1 MGNSEILGFQFEP
14 AKALQPDSDSGKSW
28 KTCSS
33 GDSEPT
39 STRQK
44 EASVTT
50 WCMCFN
56 CNQMPATNECVC
68 YNELNACEY
77 FKIKRC
83 IYLLTILQILF
94 IKLINEHT
102 VISVIINLIII
113 LRNGKFFPFLRT
125 IFNKLVS
132 FSHIA

>member
-14 AKALQPDSDSGKSW
+14 AKALQPDSNSGKSW

-44 EASVTT
+44 EASVNT

-68 YNELNACEY
+68 YNELNACDN
-77 FKIKRC
+77 
-83 IYLLTILQILF
+83 TLF
-94 IKLINEHT
+94 FSRTASYEITLVPLSIRLSVTKFSQYWI
-102 VISVIINLIII
+102 IS
-113 LRNGKFFPFLRT
+113 FF
-125 IFNKLVS
+125 
-132 FSHIA
+132 